1 MLIQIGPV
9 MVAGNVSSNE
19 ARADLLDFGQIV
31 LTFECK
37 AGSDLC
43 DWYNM
48 NSFELDQQNLSAAPI
63 WWIQQTVV
71 HFHKKRDCRW
81 NIDLDLKVDFQS
93 IWYKALSCEC
103 IVRELQSMTNTLI
116 PPWIVIGN
124 IWTAFTVFA
133 VFLAELGEILFYSL
147 FFTQNLPWLL
157 AEGYWKE
164 KRNTDSLELYNRFN
178 RDFLSEGKLRKRAN

>member
-1 MLIQIGPV
+1 MWVPIKR
-9 MVAGNVSSNE
+9 

-81 NIDLDLKVDFQS
+81 NINLDLKVDFQS

-116 PPWIVIGN
+116 PPWIVFGN
-124 IWTAFTVFA
+124 IWTPFAAFA
-133 VFLAELGEILFYSL
+133 VF
-147 FFTQNLPWLL
+147 FFWQSWVRSCSTLSFFAQNLPWLL

-178 RDFLSEGKLRKRAN
+178 REFLSEGKLCKRAN